1 MHVSAYMFN
10 TDLEKASDYSLQ
22 AYDVTN
28 YLKKHAEWKESI
40 NKTYKQLRAADGLAP
55 CLN

>member
-1 MHVSAYMFN
+1 MHVSACMFN

-40 NKTYKQLRAADGLAP
+40 NKTCKQL
-55 CLN
+55 